1 MAGSIWQRSVKVAAD
16 GSATI
21 TSTSSQLTLDYDSN
35 SHATIAVADA
45 SHTTISTGES
55 GDLTLDAGDDI
66 ILDSHV
72 GKWRMMRNGTLTNLI
87 SATAVDGSKMVFDN
101 QVADAGYTFKCN
113 DGGAGITALEIDAA
127 NAGNATFS
135 GSVGAASL
143 SATTTAV
150 IGTDTTVG
158 TAGNT
163 NAVAIAT
170 VTNTGTTAGK
180 DLKISAGSTTTG
192 ANNINGG
199 DLILESGS
207 GDGTGTS
214 SMQFR
219 TKVNGTD
226 VAAERMRI
234 HTDGNVG
241 IGDAAPGTMLQ
252 VSGADAYLTLQNTTA
267 ENGEGAA
274 ETRIIFEDHAA
285 ASLGVIEV
293 SHSGTA
299 DDTKGK
305 MTLNTHNGSA
315 LTAAVTISDTQ
326 DVSFTSHVDI
336 ATSHAYKVNG
346 TAILSD
352 SSGTMTLSNV
362 DALDATTEATIE
374 GAIDTLSNLASV
386 GTITTG
392 TWQGTAIAQAYIAD
406 DAVSLAKMAG
416 LARGKII
423 VGDASGNPSALA
435 LGSDTYVL
443 TSDGSDAIWAAAG
456 GGGGAAPNDA
466 DMILHMQVFA

>member
-1 MAGSIWQRSVKVAAD
+1 MGDVFDNNVTVDASGNVTVTGDLTVNGTTTTINSTTLTVDDKVVVIASGAADSSAAD
-16 GSATI
+16 GAGISVDGASATI
-21 TSTSSQLTLDYDSN
+21 LYD
-35 SHATIAVADA
+35 
-45 SHTTISTGES
+45 HTGTQWEMNKPLEVTGS
-55 GDLTLDAGDDI
+55 I
-66 ILDSHV
+66 
-72 GKWRMMRNGTLTNLI
+72 
-87 SATAVDGSKMVFDN
+87 
-101 QVADAGYTFKCN
+101 
-113 DGGAGITALEIDAA
+113 
-127 NAGNATFS
+127 
-135 GSVGAASL
+135 
-143 SATTTAV
+143 SATTTAA

-163 NAVAIAT
+163 TAVAITT

-192 ANNINGG
+192 GNNLNGG
-199 DLILESGS
+199 DLILESGG

-226 VAAERMRI
+226 AAAERMRI

-241 IGDAAPGTMLQ
+241 IGEAQPGTMLQ
-252 VSGADAYLTLQNTTA
+252 ISGADAYLTLQNTTA
-267 ENGEGAA
+267 ENGEGGA
-274 ETRIIFEDHAA
+274 ETRIIFEDHAS

-326 DVSFTSHVDI
+326 DVSFASHVDI
-336 ATSHAYKVNG
+336 AASHAYKVNG

-374 GAIDTLSNLASV
+374 GAIDTLSNLTSV

-392 TWQGTAIAQAYIAD
+392 TWQGTAIAQAYIAGDAIDGSKIAD
-406 DAVSLAKMAG
+406 DAINSEHYVDGSIDTAHIADDQVTLAKMAG
-416 LARGKII
+416 LTRGKII

-456 GGGGAAPNDA
+456 GGGAAPNDA